1 MAVTTNSN
9 EQVNNSIKSI
19 IELTTRIDERVQLMM
34 KKQESFEAKIDG
46 NIQHLNELKT
56 EVKLLDSK
64 SGKSLQEE
72 VSNLSEEVATLS
84 QDFGRIKS
92 KIERITEES
101 NKKENNWQAVVKG
114 ALSFIVQI
122 IWVVVASYLLYKLGI
137 QSPSVP

>member
-46 NIQHLNELKT
+46 NKQHLNELKT

-72 VSNLSEEVATLS
+72 VSNLSEEGATLS